1 MLKRVPESRTG
12 RSVADYDSQDAL
24 RKALHSMERQPSS
37 TVSSQAAYADPP
49 IAKSETIDSISGII
63 VDHLESNLDW
73 VVDNY
78 DKEASYPRDLET
90 ELRRLAVLKSYRLI
104 GTGRNSSYERL
115 ISMVGR
121 VMKCPMAQVSVIDL
135 GRTYYLA
142 SRGMGNVQDHPRKT
156 SMCAHAIIS
165 KLDLIVVPDLAKD
178 DRFKDHHYVEGHPH
192 LRFFAAVP
200 LNSPEG
206 YRLGTLSIMDTKPR
220 PEGLSFH
227 EKQSFRE
234 IADMVMDVMIEH
246 RESKNHEYRQPA
258 QLIACTSNDLITP
271 LKGVLSGLAALEQDK
286 ELQDSLTTQQ
296 KDLISTAYTCS
307 SVMSRMC
314 RKSIESFQREAADV
328 SEFGRGNRKD
338 NKESILNV
346 EELVTHL
353 HTVMEPFPKQVP
365 LVITTAPSVPDVVV
379 ADDLKVFRSA
389 INYLTNACAKTKIG
403 SVHLK
408 IYLRDD
414 EDSEE
419 AESQNLVFSVE
430 DTGPGISVDK
440 YRYLFQPVVEDSNP
454 LGSYCVEP
462 LLGSTTSAASKTKIQ
477 TGGLG
482 LYSVATQIR
491 SIGGKYGFRPRG
503 FTEYGSQCY
512 DPSGEPLKGSVFWF
526 SIPLVLPSTTKEDIN
541 GSVKPS
547 LDMALIQADETA
559 GAADETETNAHRK
572 RSFEESEDEAK
583 GDRKMRAL
591 LIEDSEVSR
600 KSMRRMLTKLGFEV
614 VEAENG
620 MNGLKAL
627 HVKLFDIVFCD
638 FLMPVMDGMECVRQY
653 RQFEVAHRPWFD
665 QFVVGMSAHAGEEDV
680 ERALK
685 AGMND
690 YRSKPVTTQVVKE
703 IMESPE
709 FQYNMSRLDD
719 FSLDDEEDSVE
730 DPKRQKTEE
739 LESDGEAV
747 HVCLVATEQDSS
759 ISTLADKISDLPSWK
774 AVAVSDGEAAL
785 RLLQMRK
792 WDAVLLDDEL
802 PGLTSSRCIAHFRDW
817 EQKNRVN
824 KQKNVIQISS
834 SFIPTRMEASSSMQ
848 LPAGFDGALGKP
860 LSFKVLQSFLHQAQ
874 KDSVFSSIVGT

>member
-24 RKALHSMERQPSS
+24 RKALHSMETPPSS
-37 TVSSQAAYADPP
+37 TGSSPAVHTDPP
-49 IAKSETIDSISGII
+49 IAKSETIDSVSGIV
-63 VDHLESNLDW
+63 VDPLESNLDW
-73 VVDNY
+73 IVDNY
-78 DKEASYPRDLET
+78 DKEESYPRDLET

-104 GTGRNSSYERL
+104 GSGRNTSYERL

-121 VMKCPMAQVSVIDL
+121 IMKCPMAQVSVIDL

-142 SRGMGNVQDHPRKT
+142 SRGMGNIQDHPRKT

-178 DRFKDHHYVEGHPH
+178 ERFKDHDYVKGHSH
-192 LRFFAAVP
+192 MRFFAAAP

-206 YRLGTLSIMDTKPR
+206 YRLGTVSIMDTKPR
-220 PEGLSFH
+220 PEGLTFH
-227 EKQSFRE
+227 EKQSIRE

-271 LKGVLSGLAALEQDK
+271 LKGVLSGLATLEQDK
-286 ELQDSLTTQQ
+286 ELQDCLTTQE

-314 RKSIESFQREAADV
+314 RKSIQSFQRESADV
-328 SEFGRGNRKD
+328 SENGRSNRKD
-338 NKESILNV
+338 NKESVLKV
-346 EELVTHL
+346 QELVRHL

-365 LVITTAPSVPDVVV
+365 LVITTAPSVPDEVV

-389 INYLTNACAKTKIG
+389 INYLTNACAKTQIG

-419 AESQNLVFSVE
+419 AELQNLVFSVE
-430 DTGPGISVDK
+430 DTGPGISVDM
-440 YRYLFQPVVEDSNP
+440 YRYLFRPMVEDSDP
-454 LGSYCVEP
+454 SGSSCVEP
-462 LLGSTTSAASKTKIQ
+462 LLRSTTSAASKTNTQ
-477 TGGLG
+477 TRGLG
-482 LYSVATQIR
+482 LYSVATQIG

-526 SIPLVLPSTTKEDIN
+526 SIPLVLPSTTKEDSN
-541 GSVKPS
+541 GSGKPS
-547 LDMALIQADETA
+547 LDMAFIQADETN
-559 GAADETETNAHRK
+559 GARK
-572 RSFEESEDEAK
+572 RMFEESEDEAK

-591 LIEDSEVSR
+591 LIEDSESTR
-600 KSMRRMLTKLGFEV
+600 KSMSRMLTKLGFEV

-620 MNGLKAL
+620 MKGLQAL
-627 HVKLFDIVFCD
+627 HAKLFDIVFCD

-653 RQFEVAHRPWFD
+653 RQFEVAHRPWYD
-665 QFVVGMSAHAGEEDV
+665 QFIVGMSSHAGEEDV
-680 ERALK
+680 ERGLK

-739 LESDGEAV
+739 LEIDSEAV

-759 ISTLADKISDLPSWK
+759 ISSLADKISDMPSWK
-774 AVAVSDGEAAL
+774 AVAVVDGEAAL

-802 PGLTSSRCIAHFRDW
+802 PGLTSSRCIAHFREW
-817 EQKNRVN
+817 EKKNRVN
-824 KQKNVIQISS
+824 TQKNVIQISS

-874 KDSVFSSIVGT
+874 KDSVSQAL